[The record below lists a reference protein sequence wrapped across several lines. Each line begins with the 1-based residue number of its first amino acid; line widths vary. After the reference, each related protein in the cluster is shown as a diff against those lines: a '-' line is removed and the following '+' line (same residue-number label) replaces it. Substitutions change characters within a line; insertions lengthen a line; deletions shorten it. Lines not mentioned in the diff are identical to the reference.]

1 MQELFSAQELQ
12 EKFSLDRITKSA
24 AVFDKTKLSWMNGQ
38 YLRALP
44 DEEVH
49 TSLELLLLQKTPFR
63 EAEVRLGTGFCEP
76 FKRLGKLHCSVPQ
89 SAVPRQGPALSQ

>member
-1 MQELFSAQELQ
+1 MNGGLGDFRLGDLAASHHLCAVQELFSAQELQ

-49 TSLELLLLQKTPFR
+49 TSLKLLLSQKR
-63 EAEVRLGTGFCEP
+63 H
-76 FKRLGKLHCSVPQ
+76 FKRQK
-89 SAVPRQGPALSQ
+89 

>member
-1 MQELFSAQELQ
+1 MSDAAQELFSAQELQ

-44 DEEVH
+44 DEEVG
-49 TSLELLLLQKTPFR
+49 LPLIKPYCCLLLRDHCIQSKPRVWSERFASE
-63 EAEVRLGTGFCEP
+63 EAV
-76 FKRLGKLHCSVPQ
+76 
-89 SAVPRQGPALSQ
+89 

>member
-1 MQELFSAQELQ
+1 MPGRHGRCFVQELFSAQELQ

-49 TSLELLLLQKTPFR
+49 TSLKLPLLPKLLFGERRKR
-63 EAEVRLGTGFCEP
+63 DWGLGCCEP
-76 FKRLGKLHCSVPQ
+76 F
-89 SAVPRQGPALSQ
+89 